1 MTSLSPLHS
10 SQSLVNRYQEVC
22 SQVGPDI
29 NPLIV
34 IAEMRN
40 LAEEVRDVERI
51 IRIVRFR
58 VKHCHYRAMGTKYPE
73 LAIKARKRGDAYNA
87 WLYHLELMHDGS

>member
-1 MTSLSPLHS
+1 MTSLSPLRATT
-10 SQSLVNRYQEVC
+10 LVNDYQRVSAEVEPG
-22 SQVGPDI
+22 V

-34 IAEMRN
+34 ISEMRN
-40 LAEEVRDVERI
+40 LAEEVRDIERI

-58 VKHCHYRAMGTKYPE
+58 VKHCYYRAMGTKYPE